1 MPATARSR
9 AANADG
15 VACSP
20 GAGRGCLPGTGT
32 AWAITADE
40 VHSYARPLKPAQYP
54 ARR

>member
-9 AANADG
+9 AAIPMPA
-15 VACSP
+15 VFCRSELAREP
-20 GAGRGCLPGTGT
+20 PGTGT